1 MTYMKVAGRP
11 SIVVNAG
18 CRLEGKRKEAFTH
31 TYLTDLARVFEKER
45 IQKATIAWGVFIIV
59 GILLATLTPRLP
71 QQQQPYWLLF
81 SIVLFIVGTGALLY
95 VRRAFR
101 QDKRLKRIR
110 SEIGPRTKAYDL
122 NGYDLHV
129 LREACGDSWQTY
141 VNEIISGTDVG
152 LELTAR
158 VRKFIRELEKPMLF
172 ERKLDG
178 NREKARKDEIKA
190 LATAAADDMNES
202 YNDAQSQD
210 DAMRELRKLLDII
223 AQEAEARANQ
233 QRQSVS
239 EAGHNR
245 LFDAAFG
252 KGERLTNPHVINE

>member
-1 MTYMKVAGRP
+1 MKVAGRP

-18 CRLEGKRKEAFTH
+18 RRLEGKRKEAFTH
-31 TYLTDLARVFEKER
+31 TYLTDLSRTFEKER
-45 IQKATIAWGVFIIV
+45 IQKATIASSVIIIV
-59 GILLATLTPRLP
+59 GSLLAILRPMLP
-71 QQQQPYWLLF
+71 QQQRPYWLLF
-81 SIVLFIVGTGALLY
+81 SIVLIIVGTGALLY

-110 SEIGPRTKAYDL
+110 ADIGSRTKAYDL
-122 NGYDLHV
+122 NGHDLHM

-141 VNEIISGTDVG
+141 VNEIIIGTDVG

-158 VRKFIRELEKPMLF
+158 VRKFIRDLEKPILF

-190 LATAAADDMNES
+190 LAAAAADDMNEI
-202 YNDAQSQD
+202 YIDTQSHD
-210 DAMRELRKLLDII
+210 DVMRELRKLLDIN
-223 AQEAEARANQ
+223 AQEAETRANQ

-252 KGERLTNPHVINE
+252 KGERLTNPRVINE